1 MLCSGVVL
9 YHDVSTVLIAGLPV
23 NLVVASMEPTVVADG
38 MVVGG
43 VVVLSV
49 VVAKVVIS
57 GWKQGCVTDI
67 SQLVIAITQELLQYK
82 LYFIS
87 ELGSH

>member
-23 NLVVASMEPTVVADG
+23 SQVVASMEPTVVADG

-43 VVVLSV
+43 VVILSV

-57 GWKQGCVTDI
+57 GWKQGCMTDI
-67 SQLVIAITQELLQYK
+67 SQLVIATTQELLQYK

>member
-23 NLVVASMEPTVVADG
+23 SQVVASMEPTVVADG

-67 SQLVIAITQELLQYK
+67 SQLVIATTQELLQYK